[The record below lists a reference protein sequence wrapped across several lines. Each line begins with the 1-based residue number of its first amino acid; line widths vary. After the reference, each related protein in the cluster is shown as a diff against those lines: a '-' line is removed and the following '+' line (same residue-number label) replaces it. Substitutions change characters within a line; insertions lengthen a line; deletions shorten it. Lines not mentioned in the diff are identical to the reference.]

1 MIVLKIVQGGADFK
15 GHQHQMDLATCVNAM
30 GPPISS
36 IEVAQSLEHHRQLL
50 VHPFNATDGFLESYA
65 RFLGVDAQYLVPGRG
80 ITELI
85 HSVIQVYGR
94 ENTGFV
100 IPDYTDFNLLL
111 DKQNIAAICA
121 PKREQALNALAKVK
135 QAVILSN
142 PCNPTGVAVEASRLR
157 AICLNNP
164 STMFV
169 IDESYVEFTAEP
181 AKWSMLG
188 SELRNVIVLRSPT
201 KCFGMGGI
209 RVGAAWTR
217 ELATRKKLMNQITKW
232 PLSTFD
238 SRYAC
243 AALERQQWKSETTQK
258 LLVHATAMEEVLL
271 QLGFDVILNSPTHFR
286 FVLHNNPEPIFH
298 KLRQHGIFIRTK
310 TAEEGVRGFRLTAPT
325 SLEHIPTLKRAL
337 KEVSCAF

>member
-1 MIVLKIVQGGADFK
+1 VLKIVQGGADFN
-15 GHQHQMDLATCVNAM
+15 GHQHQIDLATCVNAM

-36 IEVAQSLEHHRQLL
+36 IDVAQSLEHHRQLL
-50 VHPFNATDGFLESYA
+50 VHPFHATDAFLESYA
-65 RFLGVDAQYLVPGRG
+65 RFLGVEAQSLVAGRG

-100 IPDYTDFNLLL
+100 TPDYTDFNLLL

-121 PKREQALNALAKVK
+121 PERERALNALAKVK

-142 PCNPTGVAVEASRLR
+142 PCNPTGVAIEASRLR
-157 AICLNNP
+157 ALCLNNP

-169 IDESYVEFTAEP
+169 VDESYVEFTAEP

-188 SELRNVIVLRSPT
+188 SELHNVIVLRSPT

-217 ELATRKKLMNQITKW
+217 EPATRKTLASHITKW

-238 SRYAC
+238 SHYAC

-258 LLVHATAMEEVLL
+258 LLVHAAAMEEVLC
-271 QLGFDVILNSPTHFR
+271 QLGFDVISNSPTHFR
-286 FVLHNNPEPIFH
+286 FVLHPHPAAIFDQ
-298 KLRQHGIFIRTK
+298 LRQHGIFVRTK
-310 TAEEGVRGFRLTAPT
+310 TAEEGVQGFRVTAPT
-325 SLEHIPTLKRAL
+325 CLDHLPTLERAL
-337 KEVSCAF
+337 QEVSCAG